1 MIESVAQRHG
11 VSTDAA
17 LTLVRAIA
25 AGHGTI
31 AQFSHPE
38 LGGMGQWTQG
48 GMTMVG
54 NMFDQ
59 GLRARVDA
67 LCSELA
73 ALLRSQPALIGAS
86 PTQSQSQSQLG
97 RVPDVSL
104 FAPATNSPFEPWWP
118 AELGSPSASG
128 AQNDLRYASFPAA
141 HRLAIQQGGRVT
153 IYDTGDH
160 LISGV
165 SQQQSGGQSLTFTSQ
180 HGLIRLAE
188 LPVVAASTPSPERRF
203 DQPSPERVPIA
214 SSRVDAPV
222 SPPISTPPEDV
233 FGAIERLAEL
243 HQKGILTDEEF
254 TAKKAELLSRI

>member
-1 MIESVAQRHG
+1 MIERAAQRHG
-11 VSTDAA
+11 LSTDAV

-25 AGHGTI
+25 AGHGTM
-31 AQFSHPE
+31 AQFNHPE
-38 LGGMGQWTQG
+38 LGGLGQWTQG

-73 ALLRSQPALIGAS
+73 ALLRRQPTLLAAS
-86 PTQSQSQSQLG
+86 PAQSHSQSQSSS
-97 RVPDVSL
+97 VPGVSL
-104 FAPATNSPFEPWWP
+104 FAPAMNSPLETWWP
-118 AELGSPSASG
+118 AELGSPSSAG
-128 AQNDLRYASFPAA
+128 AQNDLRYAVFPAS
-141 HRLAIQQGGRVT
+141 HRLAIQKGGRVT
-153 IYDTGDH
+153 LYDTGDH

-165 SQQQSGGQSLTFTSQ
+165 SQQQGGNQSLAFTSQ
-180 HGLIRLAE
+180 RGLIHLAE
-188 LPVVAASTPSPERRF
+188 LPIVEARNPSPAPHSN
-203 DQPSPERVPIA
+203 QPSPSLTPTA

-222 SPPISTPPEDV
+222 PSPASTSSEDV

-243 HQKGILTDEEF
+243 HQKGILTEEEF